1 MIIYKTTNLLNGK
14 IYIGQ
19 DTNND
24 PKYMGSGKIIRNA
37 IKKYGKRNFSK
48 EILEE
53 CETIEYLNER
63 EIYWISL
70 FNSTDNKIGYNILS
84 GGLGSRGFKQSPEV
98 IEKIKEN
105 NNSDEFKKIM
115 ASPEVSSKI
124 SEGQL
129 KSERKKELHA
139 SAEYRE
145 KMSKSLKGRIITDE
159 HRKKISDSLKGRKKT
174 EEHIKNLSDSLKNS
188 EKLKGE
194 NNPFYGLKHS
204 EEAIGKI
211 RESIK
216 NINNDRKK

>member
-37 IKKYGKRNFSK
+37 IKKYGKDNFSK
-48 EILEE
+48 EVLEE
-53 CETIEYLNER
+53 CETIEHLNER
-63 EIYWISL
+63 EIYWISV

-84 GGLGSRGFKQSPEV
+84 GGLGSRGFKQSLEV
-98 IEKIKEN
+98 IEKIREN
-105 NNSDEFKKIM
+105 NNSDRFKKIM

-129 KSERKKELHA
+129 KSERKKELHS

-194 NNPFYGLKHS
+194 NNPFYGMKHS
-204 EEAIGKI
+204 EETIDRI

>member
-24 PKYMGSGKIIRNA
+24 PKYMGSGKIIRDA
-37 IKKYGKRNFSK
+37 IKKYGRDKFSK

-53 CETIEYLNER
+53 CETIEHLNER

-98 IEKIKEN
+98 IAKIKKN
-105 NNSDEFKKIM
+105 NNSDVFKKIM

-159 HRKKISDSLKGRKKT
+159 QRKKISDSLKGRKKT

-194 NNPFYGLKHS
+194 NNPFYGMKHP
-204 EEAIGKI
+204 EETIDRI

>member
-19 DTNND
+19 DTNNN
-24 PKYMGSGKIIRNA
+24 PNYMGSGKIIRDA
-37 IKKYGKRNFSK
+37 IKKYGKSSFTK

-53 CETIEYLNER
+53 CETIEHLNER

-84 GGLGSRGFKQSPEV
+84 GGLGSKGFKQSPEV
-98 IEKIKEN
+98 IEKIREN
-105 NNSDEFKKIM
+105 SNSDSFKKIM
-115 ASPEVSSKI
+115 ASAEVSSKI

-139 SAEYRE
+139 SVEYRE
-145 KMSKSLKGRIITDE
+145 KMSRSLKGRIITDE
-159 HRKKISDSLKGRKKT
+159 QRKKISESLKGRKKT
-174 EEHIKNLSDSLKNS
+174 DEHIKNLSASLKNS

-194 NNPFYGLKHS
+194 NNPFYGMKHS
-204 EEAIGKI
+204 EEAIDRI

-216 NINNDRKK
+216 NKNNDNKK